1 MRLPWDSAILV
12 GIFGVSGVVHLTKPQ
27 VYEPL
32 MPAWVPGHTEVIYGS
47 GVAELICAA
56 GLLHPRT
63 RRSAGYASAAL
74 LVAVFPGN
82 LKMADDARRSR
93 STKFKAIAFGRLP
106 LQLPMIRAA
115 LQGDPDLIRRRT
127 PLSRRGRVAAGSA
140 RGRSPGRR
148 R

>member
-12 GIFGVSGVVHLTKPQ
+12 GIFGVSGVVHLTRPQ

-32 MPAWVPGHTEVIYGS
+32 MPTWVPAHTEVIYGS

-63 RRSAGYASAAL
+63 RRAAGYASAAL

-115 LQGDPDLIRRRT
+115 LRATRT
-127 PLSRRGRVAAGSA
+127 
-140 RGRSPGRR
+140 
-148 R
+148 